1 MAYTFRMGESTVRK
15 IVYKTCEAIW
25 DQLQPREMPQP
36 SEQMWK
42 ETEKKFW
49 QRWNF
54 PNLIGAID
62 GKHVVIQAPPNTG
75 SLYFSY
81 KKSFSVVLLALVSAD
96 YKFIVIDVGSYGKNS
111 DGAIF
116 SSSALGKL
124 LRSNQLQIPPD
135 KALPETNILLPH
147 VIVGDEAFPLSVN
160 LMRPYPG
167 HQTANNEENR
177 IFNYRLSRA
186 RRVSE
191 NAFGLL
197 VKKFRIYERTISMSP
212 EHVNVVIKT
221 TCILH
226 NYLREDTCYWSED
239 DQKKDCVASEVFRPL
254 PGIGGNNAQQAL
266 QVREQFK
273 NYFTSPEGAVDW
285 QLQEV
290 RRGRR
295 NII

>member
-42 ETEKKFW
+42 ETEKNFW

-135 KALPETNILLPH
+135 KALPKTNILLPH

-212 EHVNVVIKT
+212 KHVNVVIKT

-239 DQKKDCVASEVFRPL
+239 DQEKDCVPSEVFRPL

-295 NII
+295 NLI